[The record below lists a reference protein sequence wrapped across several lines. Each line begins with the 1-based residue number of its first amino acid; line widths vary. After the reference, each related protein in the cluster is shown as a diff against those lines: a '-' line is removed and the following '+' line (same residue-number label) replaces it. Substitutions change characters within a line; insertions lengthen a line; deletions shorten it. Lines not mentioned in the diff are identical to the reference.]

1 MQINNQSILN
11 KFFLNI
17 SNLSESNFNF
27 SPGEILKGQV
37 QEIKENGL
45 VSIYLKGKTID
56 AFSTIEVSKGQQ
68 LFLMVEDIKEG
79 KIVLKILTSE
89 ILNKKENSNLSNTL
103 KAMNLPVDDKNLQQ
117 AKKLI
122 QKSLPVTLENI
133 KSMSR
138 GVSLLNES
146 SPRSLE
152 IVGLAMTKGVPI
164 TLQSLE
170 SFVQFFD
177 GKSNLASLTNET
189 FNILDKITSN
199 GINLNTSQTA
209 AVANIQPNS
218 ANNAFQLLNQLI
230 KTMNLHVDERATSNL
245 SNEITQAL
253 TTNLSNEND
262 LVRGFGLVK
271 DILGQKEMSEI
282 PKNLINLL
290 INNLDQIQ
298 KELAGQKLTNVMS
311 RFSSDSNLDF
321 YYVSFPVKVEGEYRL
336 SQLRISKNAE
346 KGSIADM
353 DNVKFAVSLDTGNL
367 GLVLFHVE
375 WHKSERLKI
384 EGVVESEAA
393 LKYLESNVDKLISD
407 LKSHNYAVD
416 YNGIK
421 VSKYG
426 NAEMRLKLEEK
437 NEAVKTF
444 EIDVWV

>member
-311 RFSSDSNLDF
+311 RFSADSNLDF

-375 WHKSERLKI
+375 WHKSARLKI